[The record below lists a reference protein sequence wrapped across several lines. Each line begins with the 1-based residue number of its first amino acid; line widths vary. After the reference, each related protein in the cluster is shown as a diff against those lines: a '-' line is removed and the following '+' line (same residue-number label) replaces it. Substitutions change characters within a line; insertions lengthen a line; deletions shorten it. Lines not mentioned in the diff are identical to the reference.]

1 MATSQKFAK
10 VAMPTHKII
19 GVCVFGFLAIALCY
33 ADRIIISVAIIPMAN
48 QFGWSLSQ
56 QGFILSTFF
65 IGYLLTQ
72 IIGGKLADRYG
83 GEKLLLIAV
92 VIWSLFTAISPVASF
107 LGIWALAIARIGMG
121 LGEGVS
127 FPSIYSF
134 YGQRLP
140 ETVRSRAITSTMSG
154 IPFGSVVTL
163 IATPFIIA
171 SFGWQSPFYLFAAL
185 GLLWALAWRIFLKSL
200 GSQSEKLGLV
210 GSQPPGSTAIH
221 ARPTRELLK
230 SNAVW
235 AIIIAHFAANWTGY
249 VLLAW
254 MPKYVSES
262 LDVNFATIGLFAMVP
277 YVFSFIAINF
287 SGWVADFFI
296 RRKMNKTTVR
306 KLITSIGFSG
316 SAAALFLVGLVDDP
330 YFAIGLVS
338 IGVGFGAFGA
348 AGFGVNHL
356 DLAPND
362 AGALMGLSNTAGTI
376 PGIVGVYVTGAI
388 LDSTGSWAMVFSLAG
403 IVSLVGL
410 SFYLAFGSAKRQF

>member
-1 MATSQKFAK
+1 MVAFYCDFAS
-10 VAMPTHKII
+10 
-19 GVCVFGFLAIALCY
+19 CVIFGDLGSRNRQNWNGTGRRRFL
-33 ADRIIISVAIIPMAN
+33 SVDL
-48 QFGWSLSQ
+48 QFL
-56 QGFILSTFF
+56 
-65 IGYLLTQ
+65 
-72 IIGGKLADRYG
+72 R
-83 GEKLLLIAV
+83 
-92 VIWSLFTAISPVASF
+92 P
-107 LGIWALAIARIGMG
+107 ALARNSTKSSDNIHHER
-121 LGEGVS
+121 
-127 FPSIYSF
+127 YS
-134 YGQRLP
+134 
-140 ETVRSRAITSTMSG
+140 
-154 IPFGSVVTL
+154 FGSVVTL

-171 SFGWQSPFYLFAAL
+171 SFGWQSPFCLFAAL
-185 GLLWALAWRIFLKSL
+185 GLLWALAWRVFLKSL
-200 GSQSEKLGLV
+200 GSHNEEAGPV
-210 GSQPPGSTAIH
+210 DSQPPGLTATKQ
-221 ARPTRELLK
+221 RPTRELLESK
-230 SNAVW
+230 AVW

-277 YVFSFIAINF
+277 YVFSFVAINF

-330 YFAIGLVS
+330 YIAIGLVS

-356 DLAPND
+356 DLAPNH

-376 PGIVGVYVTGAI
+376 PGIVGVYVTGSI

-410 SFYLAFGSAKRQF
+410 CFYLVFGSAKRQF